1 MFWTAK
7 VYSAP
12 SDGIKGKHAQLK
24 EPGIHGPKPIGPGP
38 DQKKLQILEPLR
50 TERSSDQAVRGTLKG
65 AEGEKVLGII
75 SIIRVIIRLHLTWLW
90 RIPFCT
96 VANDFITNKMIHMF

>member
-1 MFWTAK
+1 MDCKNIAP
-7 VYSAP
+7 P

-50 TERSSDQAVRGTLKG
+50 TERSVEAVRGTLNG